1 MSSYCSFTDLQSR
14 LTLAGLDWAVNRDG
28 GDTVTSAEIA
38 RYVTPGILRTDT
50 EIDAAIQQW
59 YDTTLARGNAWLNY
73 IARDI
78 TVVEV
83 CENGG
88 RAAPESFL
96 LACKRARDQLAL
108 VHAGQLLIPGLT
120 KITIQPYMA
129 TPGYGVK
136 GITVVNLQCCDDE
149 S

>member
-59 YDTTLARGNAWLNY
+59 YDPTSARGNTWLTY

-96 LACKRARDQLAL
+96 LACKRAREQLAK
-108 VHAGQLLIPGLT
+108 VTTGQLRIPGLT
-120 KITIQPYMA
+120 LITIQPYQA
-129 TPGYGVK
+129 SPSYAVHGL
-136 GITVVNLQCCDDE
+136 TVVNLQRE
-149 S
+149 P

>member
-28 GDTVTSAEIA
+28 GDTVTSTEIA

-50 EIDAAIQQW
+50 EIDASILRW
-59 YDTTLARGNAWLNY
+59 YDTTSARGNAWLNY

-96 LACKRARDQLAL
+96 LACKRARDQLAM
-108 VHAGQLLIPGLT
+108 VTTGQLLIPGLT
-120 KITIQPYMA
+120 RITIQPHQA
-129 TPGYGVK
+129 SGGHGVK
-136 GITVVNLQCCDDE
+136 GLTVVNLQCDA
-149 S
+149 